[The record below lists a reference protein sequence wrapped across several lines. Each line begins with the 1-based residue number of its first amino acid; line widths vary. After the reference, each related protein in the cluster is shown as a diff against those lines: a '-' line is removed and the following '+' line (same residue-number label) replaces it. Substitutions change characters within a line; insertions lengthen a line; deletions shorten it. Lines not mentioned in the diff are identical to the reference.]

1 MVITAGFLSIVGIFL
16 ATMTYVFLRG
26 GAYDSA
32 RRSSLKG
39 ETNPTD

>member
-1 MVITAGFLSIVGIFL
+1 MVITAGFLSIIGIFL

-26 GAYDSA
+26 GAYESA

-39 ETNPTD
+39 QTNPTE